1 MKICLIS
8 NLYPPVVQGG
18 AEIYV
23 GRLARAL
30 AAEHQVVVI
39 TTEPGF
45 HLTPRRVVTPQGI
58 VVYRLAPANVAH
70 MTHLPHQFLAQA
82 AFRAIDLYHPQVA
95 ATMSNVIQ
103 RERPDLIHVHNWVG
117 LSLGAMLSSVPSSA
131 PHIPVAMTLHDY
143 SLCCIYADLRHP
155 DGHGCDPRL
164 PCRLLSALNRR
175 LTRSVGLAVSPSR
188 YTLELHQARGF
199 FRHAARQVMPNGIEL
214 PRQSSSPLAGEGRG
228 GGSKPSFDILYMSR
242 VQSYKGPDVLIRAFR
257 RLPDAS
263 LRLHVAGAGP
273 ALETCRSLAAGDAR
287 IRLYGFVDAE
297 ERLRLLSTADCLV
310 LPSLWQENA
319 PVTIQEAF
327 QFGPVVIASRIGGIP
342 EMIRDGIN
350 GLLVEPGDERGIAA
364 AIERLRS
371 SPESA
376 AKLRAAAL
384 ETARL
389 YDMRFHV
396 AHLVEAYQRLLVT
409 DRVGP
414 FDRRAA

>member
-1 MKICLIS
+1 MKICLVS

-30 AAEHQVVVI
+30 AEKHQVVVI

-95 ATMSNVIQ
+95 AIMSNVIQ
-103 RERPDLIHVHNWVG
+103 RERPDLIHLHNWVG
-117 LSLGAMLSSVPSSA
+117 LSLGAILSSVPSSA

-143 SLCCIYADLRHP
+143 SLCCVYADLRHP
-155 DGHGCDPRL
+155 DGQGCDPRL
-164 PCRLLSALNRR
+164 PCRVLSALNRR
-175 LTRSVGLAVSPSR
+175 LTGSVGLALSPSR
-188 YTLELHQARGF
+188 YALERHQAQGF
-199 FRHAARQVMPNGIEL
+199 FRHADGQVIPNGIE
-214 PRQSSSPLAGEGRG
+214 PHVQSPSPLAGEGRG
-228 GGSKPSFDILYMSR
+228 GASKGTFDILYLGR
-242 VQSYKGPDVLIRAFR
+242 VQSHKGPEILIRAFR
-257 RLPDAS
+257 RLTDPT

-273 ALETCRSLAAGDAR
+273 AVERCRSLAAGDAR
-287 IRLYGFVDAE
+287 IRLYGFVDGE
-297 ERLRLLSTADCLV
+297 ERSRLLSTADCVV
-310 LPSLWQENA
+310 LPSLWPENF

-342 EMIRDGIN
+342 EMVRDGVN
-350 GLLVEPGDERGIAA
+350 GLLVEAGDEAGIAA

-371 SPESA
+371 SPELA
-376 AKLRAAAL
+376 AKLRASAQ

-396 AHLVEAYQRLLVT
+396 THLVDAYQRLLVN
-409 DRVGP
+409 DRVRP